1 MSGEQEPSASG
12 EKPSIAELTER
23 IQEQSV
29 KDQPDG
35 ILESSTKAAGRN
47 SEQGGQKSGKQAK
60 NSSLKSLKQ
69 AQQASDKPAKKA
81 QPKKKIEGAA
91 LIGIDVAKDA
101 DFSEW
106 YQQVLTKGDFLDYYD
121 VSGVSLRSALMD
133 VHC

>member
-12 EKPSIAELTER
+12 EESSIAELTER
-23 IQEQSV
+23 IQDQSV
-29 KDQPDG
+29 KDQPGG

-47 SEQGGQKSGKQAK
+47 SEKKSKKSGKQAE
-60 NSSLKSLKQ
+60 NSDLKSLKQ
-69 AQQASDKPAKKA
+69 AQQASDKPAKKV

-101 DFSEW
+101 DFPEW

-121 VSGVSLRSALMD
+121 VSGVSLVSAIMKVLY
-133 VHC
+133 